1 MSQFY
6 YFDDRATANLGSGTF
21 QNEVQMEPISRRK
34 LLTSSAAAL
43 AASTFPLSEA
53 QSAHTKVA
61 GAFTV
66 RADEGR
72 PSGLWLVHGEK
83 AFLTKVSGADVGK
96 KYAAIEARTPPGHGP
111 NLHVHLGQNESIF
124 MLKGRIGVQCGSDR
138 TVLGAGDAFMAPAD
152 VPHAF
157 VALGAEPAH
166 MLVVFDP
173 ASDMEGFFAEYAA
186 LIDTDGEP
194 DQKKIA
200 EAYAKHGMK
209 VLGPPLIAS
218 SFAL

>member
-1 MSQFY
+1 MKPL
-6 YFDDRATANLGSGTF
+6 T
-21 QNEVQMEPISRRK
+21 RRK
-34 LLTSSAAAL
+34 LLTSSVAAVAV
-43 AASTFPLSEA
+43 STLSLSEA
-53 QSAHTKVA
+53 QSTHTEVA

-66 RADEGR
+66 GADEGR
-72 PSGLWLVHGEK
+72 PNGVWLVHGEK

-111 NLHVHLGQNESIF
+111 DLHVHLGQNESIF

-138 TVLGAGDAFMAPAD
+138 TVLGAGDVFMAPAD

-157 VALGAEPAH
+157 VALGTEPADI
-166 MLVVFDP
+166 LVVFDP
-173 ASDMEGFFAEYAA
+173 AGDMERFFAEYAA
-186 LIDTDGEP
+186 LIDTAGEP
-194 DQKKIA
+194 DRKKIA
-200 EAYAKHGMK
+200 EAYSKHGMK